1 LVADRGIIP
10 AEGKLV
16 NSGKADFTGF
26 SGILKDFR
34 AFEAW
39 GNGRDV
45 SVRFIG
51 FPAAVTL

>member
-1 LVADRGIIP
+1 VETVSFYSRFILVADRGIIP

-39 GNGRDV
+39 GMAEM
-45 SVRFIG
+45 S
-51 FPAAVTL
+51 L